1 MVRQVVNNS
10 DRAAQLEA
18 AADRYV
24 RRRARMGEA
33 APAGDDEAA
42 IHEMWEVLGEL
53 RNDAD
58 IRAELRKPYRAPL
71 WQRQAALARMA
82 AAIVLTVMAAGIGGY
97 VLSAPPAYRTATGEQ
112 RLVRLDDGSQV
123 TLNTATKLT
132 ARIDAGQRRI
142 ELKEGE
148 AYFDVAHLDNNRPFT
163 VRAGEAEVRVTG
175 TRFNVRRTEDGVRVD
190 VLEGRVLAG
199 AQGRAEG
206 RAGAVPLAADQAAS
220 FDTDGVVRWRGAAQV
235 ARIDNWRRGRV
246 YFEDT
251 PLREAVAEMNRYAP
265 VRMVIV
271 TPRLGDMPISGVF
284 RAGSSDTF
292 AKAVTLSHAVKVRK
306 VGDVMEISQ

>member
-1 MVRQVVNNS
+1 MVRHVVENGE
-10 DRAAQLEA
+10 RAARLDA

-24 RRRARMGEA
+24 RRRARTGES
-33 APAGDDEAA
+33 APVGDDEAA

-53 RNDAD
+53 RNDPD

-71 WQRQAALARMA
+71 WQRPVALARLA
-82 AAIVLTVMAAGIGGY
+82 AAVVLTVTAAGIGGY
-97 VLSAPPAYRTATGEQ
+97 VLSEPPAYRTATGEQ

-123 TLNTATKLT
+123 TLNTQTRLT

-142 ELKEGE
+142 ELKAGE
-148 AYFDVAHLDNNRPFT
+148 AYFDVAHFDSNRPFT

-199 AQGRAEG
+199 AEG
-206 RAGAVPLAADQAAS
+206 RAGAVPLTAHQAAS
-220 FDTDGVVRWRGAAQV
+220 LDKDGVVRWRGSAQDV
-235 ARIDNWRRGRV
+235 RIDNWRRGRV

-271 TPRLGDMPISGVF
+271 TPRLGDMPVSGVF

-292 AKAVTLSHAVKVRK
+292 ASAVSLSHAVKVRK